1 LAEACGTAFWPN
13 WNCQRLVTRNEAR
26 IAVCRQNKER
36 LVIRLDHKAPEQPS
50 PEVCSWSKYNP
61 LGQL

>member
-1 LAEACGTAFWPN
+1 MKGLAAAGHK
-13 WNCQRLVTRNEAR
+13 
-26 IAVCRQNKER
+26 IKER

-61 LGQL
+61 PEEL